1 MNHHVINAVRV
12 MKKCEKRTAL
22 IALIIGFG
30 KYSVYTHVCAYYNL
44 LPSGQFSPFPHVM
57 SEGEKPTENED
68 VHSG

>member
-1 MNHHVINAVRV
+1 MNHHVINAERV
-12 MKKCEKRTAL
+12 MKKCEKER

-30 KYSVYTHVCAYYNL
+30 KCSVCTHVCAYYNL
-44 LPSGQFSPFPHVM
+44 LPPGQFSPFPLVM